1 MIKRLNLDEHGSTG
15 CRLAIV
21 MKLSRQINI
30 SLSID
35 DTSICSGAIC
45 LQCSPDLVQSL
56 KWSVF
61 ENNFKNPNAC
71 RKVLVQ
77 RVWWSGKLS
86 PTSCGTPTPLAK
98 HLVQGIS
105 EGGSVYKQMIN
116 IFIKMILF
124 PSPLSYINSKLI
136 VQTSHAKRCDFCRK
150 NLNNKWSSGWCLEFK
165 ESKQMISLLVFHHVL
180 RK

>member
-1 MIKRLNLDEHGSTG
+1 MALGRRWPFQSVRWKNPASGQIRPRWRTSFQQMIKRLNLDEHGSTG
-15 CRLAIV
+15 CRLAII

-71 RKVLVQ
+71 RIVLVQ

-105 EGGSVYKQMIN
+105 EGGSVYNQMII
-116 IFIKMILF
+116 IF
-124 PSPLSYINSKLI
+124 
-136 VQTSHAKRCDFCRK
+136 
-150 NLNNKWSSGWCLEFK
+150 
-165 ESKQMISLLVFHHVL
+165 
-180 RK
+180 